1 MVQASIL
8 HNNSCGCRSNQ
19 QTVNLKD
26 RTLKKLILN
35 ILIPALIG
43 TSLSIDVC
51 AQSKRKVQKIFRSS
65 EIVNNHYTGFA
76 LYDPVKEKMVYEL
89 DANKPA
95 IPASNTKIITLYT
108 ALNML
113 GDSIPGLRYI
123 TKGDSLIFWGTG
135 DPSMLHPDLKSTK
148 VFDFLKNTDKK
159 LYYSHSNASTEFNGS
174 AVYTIAMVSLP
185 IGENTAQAYAG
196 PDGKVRLKPEFLNA
210 YLRQDTSYHPRTFSV
225 RRDDRTNT
233 FSYPAMPVPAN
244 FKQTVYL
251 VPGADLT
258 KNTLSEALG
267 KPVNIV
273 NMALPDQA
281 KTMYSIKAD
290 SLYKRMMLPSDNYL
304 AEQILYLCSSLLP
317 GRLSVDAAI
326 AHSSKNYLTDLP
338 DQFQWRDGSGLSRN
352 NYFSPRSIVKML
364 IKVRDKVGDEKRLL
378 NMFPVGGVSGT
389 LRTAFKTDNG
399 VPFVWAKTGTLSN
412 VRIQGGY
419 FVTRKGK
426 KYIYSFM
433 NNNFLQPSAEISAEM
448 VRIITLL
455 HDKY

>member
-1 MVQASIL
+1 MQDA
-8 HNNSCGCRSNQ
+8 GA
-19 QTVNLKD
+19 QT
-26 RTLKKLILN
+26 
-35 ILIPALIG
+35 
-43 TSLSIDVC
+43 
-51 AQSKRKVQKIFRSS
+51 KRKISKIFKAS

-76 LYDPVKEKMVYEL
+76 LYDPVKEKMIYEL

-95 IPASNTKIITLYT
+95 IPASNTKLITLYT

-148 VFDFLKNTDKK
+148 VYDFLKNSGKK
-159 LYYSHSNASTEFNGS
+159 LFYSHSNASSNFVGS
-174 AVYTIAMVSLP
+174 AIYTIAMVSLP
-185 IGENTAQAYAG
+185 IGVNNAQAYAG

-210 YLRQDTSYHPRTFSV
+210 YLKLDTSYHPRSFSV

-233 FSYPAMPVPAN
+233 FSYPAMSMPSD

-251 VPGADLT
+251 VPGAELT
-258 KNTLSEALG
+258 QQTLSEVLG
-267 KPVNIV
+267 KPVTV
-273 NMALPDQA
+273 TYMALPVGA
-281 KTMYSIKAD
+281 KTIYSIRAD

-304 AEQILYLCSSLLP
+304 AEQILYLCSSTLP
-317 GRLSVDAAI
+317 GPLSVEATI
-326 AHSSKNYLTDLP
+326 EHSSKNYLTDLP
-338 DQFQWRDGSGLSRN
+338 DLFQWRDGSGLSRN
-352 NYFSPRSIVKML
+352 NYFSPRSIVKIL
-364 IKVRDKVGDEKRLL
+364 IKLRDKVGNEQRLL

-419 FVTRKGK
+419 LVTRKGK
-426 KYIYSFM
+426 KFIYSFM
-433 NNNFLQPSAEISAEM
+433 NNNFLIPSAEISNEM
-448 VRIITLL
+448 VRIMTIIRE
-455 HDKY
+455 KY

>member
-1 MVQASIL
+1 MK
-8 HNNSCGCRSNQ
+8 
-19 QTVNLKD
+19 TK
-26 RTLKKLILN
+26 ILN
-35 ILIPALIG
+35 TLIAFVFCIS
-43 TSLSIDVC
+43 SLHQVS
-51 AQSKRKVQKIFRSS
+51 AQSKRKIGKIFKAS

-76 LYDPVKEKMVYEL
+76 LYDAKKDRMIYEL

-123 TKGDSLIFWGTG
+123 VKGDSLVFWGTG

-148 VFDFLKNTDKK
+148 VYDFLKNSDKK
-159 LYYSHSNASTEFNGS
+159 LFYSHSNASNNFIGS
-174 AVYTIAMVSLP
+174 AIYTIAMVSLP
-185 IGENTAQAYAG
+185 VGENTAQAYAG

-210 YLRQDTSYHPRTFSV
+210 YLKLDTSYHPRSFSV
-225 RRDDRTNT
+225 RRDERTNT
-233 FSYPAMPVPAN
+233 FSYPDMVMPAN

-251 VPGADLT
+251 VPGAELT
-258 KNTLSEALG
+258 QATLSEVLG
-267 KPVNIV
+267 KPVNV
-273 NMALPDQA
+273 TNMALPDNA
-281 KTMYSIKAD
+281 KTMYSVPAD

-304 AEQILYLCSSLLP
+304 AEQILYLCSSRLP
-317 GRLSVDAAI
+317 GKLSVDSAI
-326 AHSSKNYLTDLP
+326 EYSSKNYLTDLP
-338 DQFQWRDGSGLSRN
+338 DLFQWRDGSGLSRY

-389 LRTAFKTDNG
+389 IRTAFKTDNG

-419 FVTRKGK
+419 LVTRKGK
-426 KYIYSFM
+426 KFIYSFM
-433 NNNFLQPSAEISAEM
+433 NNNFLIPSADISNEM
-448 VRIITLL
+448 VRIMTLI
-455 HDKY
+455 HEKY

>member
-1 MVQASIL
+1 MKTNTLNTLLAFVFFIASID
-8 HNNSCGCRSNQ
+8 Q
-19 QTVNLKD
+19 
-26 RTLKKLILN
+26 
-35 ILIPALIG
+35 
-43 TSLSIDVC
+43 LS
-51 AQSKRKVQKIFRSS
+51 AQSKRKIGKIFKAS

-76 LYDPVKEKMVYEL
+76 LYDAAKEKMLFEL

-148 VFDFLKNTDKK
+148 VYDFLKNSDKK
-159 LYYSHSNASTEFNGS
+159 LFYSHHNASDNFVGS
-174 AVYTIAMVSLP
+174 AIYTIAMVSLP
-185 IGENTAQAYAG
+185 VGENTAQAYAG

-210 YLRQDTSYHPRTFSV
+210 YLKLDTSYHPKSFSV
-225 RRDDRTNT
+225 RRDERTNT
-233 FSYPAMPVPAN
+233 FSYPAMSMPAD

-251 VPGADLT
+251 VPGAGLT
-258 KNTLSEALG
+258 QATLSEVLG
-267 KPVNIV
+267 KPVYV
-273 NMALPDQA
+273 TNMALPQNA
-281 KTMYSIKAD
+281 KTMYSVPAD

-304 AEQILYLCSSLLP
+304 AEQILYICSSTLP
-317 GRLSVDAAI
+317 GKLSVDAAI
-326 AHSSKNYLTDLP
+326 EYSSKNYLSDLP
-338 DQFQWRDGSGLSRN
+338 DLFQWRDGSGLSRY

-389 LRTAFKTDNG
+389 LRNAFKTDNG

-419 FVTRKGK
+419 LVTRKGK
-426 KYIYSFM
+426 KFIYSFM
-433 NNNFLQPSAEISAEM
+433 NNNFLIPSADISNEM
-448 VRIITLL
+448 VRIMTLIRE
-455 HDKY
+455 KY

>member
-1 MVQASIL
+1 MKTKNLNYLLSLLLCLATFDQA
-8 HNNSCGCRSNQ
+8 R
-19 QTVNLKD
+19 
-26 RTLKKLILN
+26 
-35 ILIPALIG
+35 
-43 TSLSIDVC
+43 
-51 AQSKRKVQKIFRSS
+51 AQSKKKIEKIFKAS

-76 LYDPVKEKMVYEL
+76 LYDPAKDKMIYEL

-135 DPSMLHPDLKSTK
+135 DPSMMHPDLKSTK
-148 VFDFLKNTDKK
+148 VYDFLKNSNKN
-159 LYYSHSNASTEFNGS
+159 LFYSHSNASTDFAGS
-174 AVYTIAMVSLP
+174 ALYTIAMVSLP

-196 PDGKVRLKPEFLNA
+196 PDGKVRLKPEFLNT
-210 YLRQDTSYHPRTFSV
+210 YLKEDTSYHPPAFSV
-225 RRDDRTNT
+225 QRDERTNT
-233 FSYPAMPVPAN
+233 FFYPAMAVPAD

-251 VPGADLT
+251 VPGAELT
-258 KNTLSEALG
+258 QKTLSELLG
-267 KPVNIV
+267 KPVNLTSL
-273 NMALPDQA
+273 ALPESA
-281 KTMYSIKAD
+281 KTIYSIRAD

-304 AEQILYLCSSLLP
+304 AEQILYLCSSTLP

-338 DQFQWRDGSGLSRN
+338 DLFQWRDGSGLSRN

-364 IKVRDKVGDEKRLL
+364 IKLRDKVGDEQRLL

-419 FVTRKGK
+419 IVTRKGK
-426 KYIYSFM
+426 KLIYSFM
-433 NNNFLQPSAEISAEM
+433 NNNFLIPSAEISNEM
-448 VRIITLL
+448 VRIMTMIRE
-455 HDKY
+455 KY

>member
-1 MVQASIL
+1 MI
-8 HNNSCGCRSNQ
+8 G
-19 QTVNLKD
+19 QTN
-26 RTLKKLILN
+26 
-35 ILIPALIG
+35 
-43 TSLSIDVC
+43 
-51 AQSKRKVQKIFRSS
+51 AQSKRKIERIFKAS

-95 IPASNTKIITLYT
+95 IPASNTKLITLYT

-148 VFDFLKNTDKK
+148 VYDFLKNSNKK
-159 LYYSHSNASTEFNGS
+159 LFYSHSNAGADFTGS

-196 PDGKVRLKPEFLNA
+196 ADGKVRLKPEFLNA
-210 YLRQDTSYHPRTFSV
+210 YLTQDTSYHPTAFSV
-225 RRDDRTNT
+225 RRDERSNT
-233 FSYPAMPVPAN
+233 FSYPTMQVPAN

-251 VPGADLT
+251 VPGAELT
-258 KNTLSEALG
+258 KNTLSEVLG
-267 KPVNIV
+267 KPVNLV
-273 NMALPDQA
+273 GMTLPKNA
-281 KTMYSIKAD
+281 KTMYSIPSD

-326 AHSSKNYLTDLP
+326 EHSSKNYLTDLP
-338 DQFQWRDGSGLSRN
+338 DLFQWRDGSGLSRN

-364 IKVRDKVGDEKRLL
+364 IKIRDKVGNEQRLL

-389 LRTAFKTDNG
+389 LRTAYKTDNG

-419 FVTRKGK
+419 FITRKGK
-426 KYIYSFM
+426 KFIYSFM
-433 NNNFLQPSAEISAEM
+433 NNNFLIPSADISNEM
-448 VRIITLL
+448 VRIMTMI
-455 HDKY
+455 HEKY